1 MEIKFV
7 NTGWI
12 PFYLLL
18 LAGLSYLTFLAYSIV
33 QIISEKQKRI
43 LIILRITV
51 WTLLII
57 SLINPVITFFQT
69 KKEKSKFIILI
80 DNSASMIVK
89 DRDGTPRFRRGIKIL
104 KHGLFKEITKKYNI
118 SFYLFDTETKPAIFD
133 KIKSDYSPFGDATDI
148 ENALA
153 SVSAGGER
161 NIAGIFLL
169 SDGITTVF
177 SDPLKEAR
185 ILKKLKIPVFAF
197 DFSKNENIKDVSL
210 FDIDYPEE
218 TGMDALV
225 PVKLK
230 ISKTGF
236 GRTSVLLKIFINDK
250 FYTSKNLILSKTLNN
265 YLINLKFSKSGI
277 NKVHFAISQIPGE
290 AIQINN
296 EKTIFIRTFKSKFN
310 VLMVYG
316 KPCWEYKF
324 LHYCFSLDP
333 NIKFNP
339 FVKIKKGSLKPLNK
353 LLLIKYD
360 LIIIGNIKYRD
371 LPPKF
376 VDNLLKYVNLK
387 AGAVLFLGGKNSFR
401 NGDYHISKL
410 KNIIPVVWKKAGE
423 LFKGEFT
430 LKLTGIGLNSM
441 VMRAGESD
449 TTAIQEIWANLPPC
463 DTLNIVKAVKPGTQ
477 VLAVSSV
484 RQDFVVLAIGKYKRA
499 QIGIF
504 TAYPTWKWG
513 FVPVGLGK
521 SNDVY
526 LNFWRQLVRYM
537 VMYSIEKINIT
548 TDKLIYKK
556 AEDIFVRASAYDKNY
571 KPIIRKS
578 LNAKLYHKKD
588 GKYEFVKDIELSP
601 TPGTEGLY
609 ETIITPQKFGEY
621 RISLNILG
629 KTKHT
634 YFVIEKP
641 SSELFKLNADT
652 DLLNK
657 ICKITDG
664 KFIRN
669 YPDLGEIKKYLKKA
683 THTIKIKREIV
694 LWSSW
699 LPLVIVILCLGYEW
713 YYRKKVGLL

>member
-18 LAGLSYLTFLAYSIV
+18 LAGLSYLTFWAYSIV
-33 QIISEKQKRI
+33 QIISDRQKRI
-43 LIILRITV
+43 LIILRIIV
-51 WTLLII
+51 WTLLIV
-57 SLINPVITFFQT
+57 SLINPVLTFFQT
-69 KKEKSKFIILI
+69 RKEKSKFIFLI

-89 DRDGTPRFRRGIKIL
+89 DKDGDPRFIRGINVL
-104 KHGLFKEITKKYNI
+104 NHRLFKEIAKKYNRL
-118 SFYLFDTETKPAIFD
+118 FYLFDTETKPTTFN
-133 KIKSDYSPFGDATDI
+133 KIKSDYLPSGSATDI
-148 ENALA
+148 ANALA

-185 ILKKLKIPVFAF
+185 ILKKLGIPVFAF
-197 DFSKNENIKDVSL
+197 DFSKNESIRDISL

-218 TGMDALV
+218 TAKDALV

-230 ISKTGF
+230 ISQTGF
-236 GRTSVLLKIFINDK
+236 TRRAVILKIFINDK

-277 NKVHFAISQIPGE
+277 NKVRFAITQIPGE
-290 AIQINN
+290 AIQLNN
-296 EKTIFIRTFKSKFN
+296 EKTIFIRTFKSKIN
-310 VLMVYG
+310 LLMVYG

-333 NIKFNP
+333 NIELTP
-339 FVKIKKGSLKPLNK
+339 FIKVKKGSLKPLNK
-353 LLLIKYD
+353 LSLTKYD

-371 LPPKF
+371 LPSKF

-387 AGAVLFLGGKNSFR
+387 AGAVLFLGGENSFR

-441 VMRAGESD
+441 VLRVGESD
-449 TTAIQEIWANLPPC
+449 TTAIQNIWANLPPS
-463 DTLNIVKAVKPGTQ
+463 DTLNIVKEVKPGTQ

-484 RQDFVVLAIGKYKRA
+484 RDDFILLAIGKYKRA
-499 QIGIF
+499 QIGIL

-526 LNFWRQLVRYM
+526 LNFYRQLVRYM

-556 AEDIFVRASAYDKNY
+556 GEDIFVRASAYDKNY

-578 LNAKLYHKKD
+578 LNVKLYHKQN
-588 GKYEFVKDIELSP
+588 GKYEFIKDIELSP
-601 TPGTEGLY
+601 SPGTDGLY
-609 ETIITPQKFGEY
+609 ETIITPQQFGEY
-621 RISLNILG
+621 RISLNIMG
-629 KTKHT
+629 KTRYT

-641 SSELFKLNADT
+641 SSELFKLNSDKE
-652 DLLNK
+652 LLNK

-669 YPDLGEIKKYLKKA
+669 YSDLNDIKKYLKDA
-683 THTIKIKREIV
+683 THTIRIKREIV
-694 LWSSW
+694 LWNSW
-699 LPLVIVILCLGYEW
+699 LPLIVVILCLGYEW
-713 YYRKKVGLL
+713 YYRKKLGLL